1 MKLKLHWLRWTL
13 AATTVATAAMSTAQ
27 IGTGGAPTGHRSKL
41 MPVPARPHP
50 PPGGNGTQFGD
61 PVVGLTAEQQ
71 AAFSEGREEFES
83 IETAEGGL
91 GPIFNNDSCA
101 VCHSTPLSG
110 GASAIVETRFGRSRH
125 GQFDPLANLG
135 GSLLQQFATNP
146 IALEHVPTEANVVA
160 KRLTT
165 PLFGAGLIEAIPD
178 AEIAMNALR
187 RQPDG
192 VNGRAS
198 RVLDPAS
205 GTMRV
210 GRFGWK
216 EQHASLLGFAAD
228 AYLNEMGVTSRLFP
242 TENAPNGD
250 QALLAKVLTTT
261 GINDPPNPVTGRGDI
276 DASADFMR
284 LLGPPPPVTLT
295 SAAVAGQQLFD
306 QLKCTACHLPMMI
319 SGESP
324 VHALAFKTVPLYSD
338 LLLHDMGALGDGI
351 VQGPAGARE
360 MRTAPL
366 WGLRAR
372 GPFLH
377 DGRASSVNDAVL
389 AHDGE
394 GAAARERYRQLSS
407 AELRQLLAFLNSI

>member
-1 MKLKLHWLRWTL
+1 
-13 AATTVATAAMSTAQ
+13 
-27 IGTGGAPTGHRSKL
+27 
-41 MPVPARPHP
+41 
-50 PPGGNGTQFGD
+50 
-61 PVVGLTAEQQ
+61 
-71 AAFSEGREEFES
+71 
-83 IETAEGGL
+83 
-91 GPIFNNDSCA
+91 
-101 VCHSTPLSG
+101 
-110 GASAIVETRFGRSRH
+110 
-125 GQFDPLANLG
+125 
-135 GSLLQQFATNP
+135 
-146 IALEHVPTEANVVA
+146 
-160 KRLTT
+160 
-165 PLFGAGLIEAIPD
+165 
-178 AEIAMNALR
+178 
-187 RQPDG
+187 
-192 VNGRAS
+192 
-198 RVLDPAS
+198 
-205 GTMRV
+205 
-210 GRFGWK
+210 
-216 EQHASLLGFAAD
+216 
-228 AYLNEMGVTSRLFP
+228 
-242 TENAPNGD
+242 
-250 QALLAKVLTTT
+250 
-261 GINDPPNPVTGRGDI
+261 
-276 DASADFMR
+276 MR

-407 AELRQLLAFLNSI
+407 ADLRQLLAFLNSI